1 VHGAIGCSLC
11 ADKQK
16 NIYGYDT
23 MVELKNSAQNERY
36 VSGILDIE
44 VKNEE

>member
-1 VHGAIGCSLC
+1 VPIANGCSLC

-16 NIYGYDT
+16 NMYGYDA
-23 MVELKNSAQNERY
+23 MVGLKNSAHFERY